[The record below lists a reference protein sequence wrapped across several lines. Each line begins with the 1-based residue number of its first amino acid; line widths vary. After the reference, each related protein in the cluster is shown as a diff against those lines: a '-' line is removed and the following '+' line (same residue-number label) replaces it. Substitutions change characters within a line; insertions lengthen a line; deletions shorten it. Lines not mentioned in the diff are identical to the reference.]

1 MVTLKKNP
9 APRAPSP
16 FLFHGLGILGGPES
30 FPFFRVLQQN
40 LGATVQWMTKFVPV
54 RKKPIHSQKI
64 RTRDHAP
71 VLI

>member
-54 RKKPIHSQKI
+54 RKKPIQFDTARQDNSQ
-64 RTRDHAP
+64 TFT
-71 VLI
+71 